1 MHKYTKEDEKI
12 IKELLENLYTH
23 HQKKHGLTG
32 GSFFTEFLHGFTV
45 PFKELGGV
53 FDFFKPGAGDI
64 VRNVA
69 ESVDKLVPGKR
80 YASMQ
85 DVFAGKAIEGTGMGG
100 GKRAGRPKKIKV
112 EVSVMM
118 PVVKK
123 GRGRPR
129 KVC

>member
-1 MHKYTKEDEKI
+1 M
-12 IKELLENLYTH
+12 
-23 HQKKHGLTG
+23 
-32 GSFFTEFLHGFTV
+32 
-45 PFKELGGV
+45 
-53 FDFFKPGAGDI
+53 
-64 VRNVA
+64 A

-85 DVFAGKAIEGTGMGG
+85 DVFAGKAIEGTGMG
-100 GKRAGRPKKIKV
+100 KRVGRPKKIKV
-112 EVSVMM
+112 EVSLI

>member
-1 MHKYTKEDEKI
+1 MHKYTKEDEKL
-12 IKELLENLYTH
+12 IKQFLESMYEK
-23 HQKKHGLTG
+23 HQQVRGSGIAG
-32 GSFFTEFLHGFTV
+32 GSGFTDFMHGFLM
-45 PFKELGGV
+45 PFKSDITKTLFDALIPGSGTALTLGAKGLDGV
-53 FDFFKPGAGDI
+53 I
-64 VRNVA
+64 
-69 ESVDKLVPGKR
+69 PGKK
-80 YASMQ
+80 YDSFG
-85 DVFAGKAIEGTGMGG
+85 DVFGG